1 MDILPIQVWDLIFG
15 QHYTET
21 WRSHSMLIIIHF
33 CSLVVKLLQC
43 RKKKSDGNCETS
55 TQHPVPTRVLDPK
68 SNPPEAAAEH
78 LVRLMCQ
85 LLFTWCMKI
94 D

>member
-1 MDILPIQVWDLIFG
+1 
-15 QHYTET
+15 
-21 WRSHSMLIIIHF
+21 MLIIIHF
-33 CSLVVKLLQC
+33 CSLVVKLSQC

-55 TQHPVPTRVLDPK
+55 TQHPVGPK

-78 LVRLMCQ
+78 LVCPMCQ
-85 LLFTWCMKI
+85 LLFTCCMNN